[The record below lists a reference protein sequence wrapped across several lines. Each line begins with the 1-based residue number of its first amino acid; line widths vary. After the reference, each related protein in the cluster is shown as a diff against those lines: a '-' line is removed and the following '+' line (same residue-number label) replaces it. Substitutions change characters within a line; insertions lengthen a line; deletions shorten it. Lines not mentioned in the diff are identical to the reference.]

1 VPYLKVV
8 GSASVR
14 KALIPG
20 DVEVLAL
27 TAIYPF
33 QIFLLLYYYMYDYL
47 YSELYMFVNYR
58 TDILDNAVEEL
69 KTLLENNRR
78 SVKDLLAKEQKTYKN
93 FIRPLMALD
102 SAISEFF
109 TPVGHLNYV
118 NNSEKTQEVY
128 NTSMPMLTEYSTE
141 MGQSSEL
148 YEAVKAV
155 FEAEK
160 DSLTPAQ
167 IKVLEDMIRGFR
179 LSGVHLPEGEK
190 KRLLEINL
198 ETSRLGTDFAQNV
211 LKDTDEFELL
221 ITDPKDVEGIPEPDL
236 KAAKCEGGWTFTLK
250 MPSYMAYMTYGP
262 NREIRE
268 KLYKAFCTRAPQN
281 GEIIEK
287 LLKLK
292 TEKANILGFER
303 FSDLSLATKNAN
315 SPEDVTVF
323 LNDLAE
329 KAYKQGG
336 EEIGELKEISGLADI
351 QAYDTGFY
359 SEKLRVKKCDYDEQL
374 YRPYF
379 ELDSVVDGLFT
390 FVGKVFGVSFERV
403 DVPVWHESVKAYDIS
418 RKGEIFARIYT
429 DLTFRKGKRDGAWMN
444 NWQTRYL
451 DSEDKFHPATA
462 LICGNFQQQTA
473 DSPSLLKHSN
483 VVTLFHEMGHA
494 IHHLFSNVDEAD
506 VSGVN
511 GVEWDVIEFP
521 SQFLELFAYNKDVLK
536 MFAKHHETG
545 EVLPDE
551 MIEKL
556 DSVRKFMS
564 ATALLR
570 QLEFGLFDM
579 SIHEKPMT
587 AEEVQAELDKVREKT
602 SMIKPPVYN
611 KFQHGFS
618 HIFAGGYSAGYYSYK
633 WAERLSCD
641 AYGIFLEKG
650 VFDRATGESF
660 LENILSKGGSADPME
675 LFKRFAGREPDNDA
689 LLVVN
694 GITPA

>member
-1 VPYLKVV
+1 
-8 GSASVR
+8 
-14 KALIPG
+14 
-20 DVEVLAL
+20 
-27 TAIYPF
+27 
-33 QIFLLLYYYMYDYL
+33 
-47 YSELYMFVNYR
+47 MFVNYR

-69 KTLLENNRR
+69 TQILEKNRNEIKSLLNINE
-78 SVKDLLAKEQKTYKN
+78 KTYKN
-93 FIRPLMALD
+93 FIRPLMTLNSD
-102 SAISEFF
+102 ISEFF

-128 NTSMPMLTEYSTE
+128 NASMPMLTEYSTE
-141 MGQSSEL
+141 LGQSSEL

-155 FEAEK
+155 YEAEK
-160 DSLTPAQ
+160 PTLTPQ
-167 IKVLEDMIRGFR
+167 QQKVMDDMIKGFK
-179 LSGVHLPEGEK
+179 LSGVHLPDSQK
-190 KRLLEINL
+190 KRLMEINL
-198 ETSRLGTDFAQNV
+198 EVSQLGTDFAQNV
-211 LKDTDEFELL
+211 LKDTDEFEIL
-221 ITDPKDVEGIPEPDL
+221 ITDAKDVEGIPEPDL
-236 KAAKCEGGWTFTLK
+236 KAAKCDEGWKFSLK
-250 MPSYMAYMTYGP
+250 MPSYMAYMTYGQ

-281 GEIIEK
+281 DEIIEK

-292 TEKANILGFER
+292 KEKANILGFDR
-303 FSDLSLATKNAN
+303 FSDLSLATKNAT
-315 SPEDVTVF
+315 SPEDVTAF

-329 KAYKQGG
+329 KAYKQGQQ
-336 EEIGELKEISGLADI
+336 EIDELKALSGLDDI

-359 SEKLRVKKCDYDEQL
+359 SEKLRVEKCGYDEQK

-379 ELDSVVDGLFT
+379 ELDNVVNGLFS
-390 FVGKVFGVSFERV
+390 FVEKVFGVSFNKA

-418 RKGEIFARIYT
+418 RNGEVFARIYT

-451 DSEDKFHPATA
+451 DSQDKFHPATA
-462 LICGNFQQQTA
+462 LICGNFPQQTA

-494 IHHLFSNVDEAD
+494 IHHLFSDVDEAD

-521 SQFLELFAYNKDVLK
+521 SQFLELFAYNNDVLK

-545 EVLPDE
+545 EILPDD

-579 SIHEKPMT
+579 SIHAEALT
-587 AEEVQAELDKVREKT
+587 ADQVQAELDKVREKT
-602 SMIKPPVYN
+602 AMIKPPAYN
-611 KFQHGFS
+611 RFQHGFS

-641 AYGIFLEKG
+641 AYSIFLEKG
-650 VFDRATGESF
+650 VFDKETGEKF
-660 LENILSKGGSADPME
+660 LNNILSKGGSADPME
-675 LFKRFAGREPDNDA
+675 LFKCFAGREPDNDS